1 MKGPKSPQKA
11 RERALSGKCLVR
23 EDWMVVC
30 AVGYEPVSASKF
42 PNNWENKWEFHITGH
57 NFANPALV
65 HAQIS
70 VAYTEIPD
78 APEMGISLA
87 YLGSYRLRE
96 PVDALFISFLRRTEI
111 MGHAGR
117 SSDD

>member
-1 MKGPKSPQKA
+1 
-11 RERALSGKCLVR
+11 
-23 EDWMVVC
+23 MVVC
-30 AVGYEPVSASKF
+30 AVEYEPVSASKF